1 MSQAPI
7 CSHLIWEELTSL
19 RKEVKDLKEQN
30 CQNSKMMVKMTEEIL
45 AVKLEARK
53 HRQDSTSFEVFDSKH
68 LPLSTKEALE
78 EFEKTIEENEEKLH
92 KFKEFIGKIGGDGA
106 AQFLRAAI
114 RKVFADDLAVTY
126 SWKGTATKP
135 SAERLFVVTT
145 IKNVCYTKFL
155 ATDKVMNGV
164 LQKHFVHAG
173 DRVAAKRKRKN

>member
-19 RKEVKDLKEQN
+19 RKEVKDMKEQI

-53 HRQDSTSFEVFDSKH
+53 HRQDSTYFEVFDSKH

-92 KFKEFIGKIGGDGA
+92 KFKLA
-106 AQFLRAAI
+106 ASTKAPKLYFAAI
-114 RKVFADDLAVTY
+114 DA
-126 SWKGTATKP
+126 SP
-135 SAERLFVVTT
+135 SVRQRF
-145 IKNVCYTKFL
+145 
-155 ATDKVMNGV
+155 
-164 LQKHFVHAG
+164 
-173 DRVAAKRKRKN
+173 KRALHNLLTLGFQ

>member
-53 HRQDSTSFEVFDSKH
+53 HRQDSTSFEVFDSKQ

-78 EFEKTIEENEEKLH
+78 EFENTIEENEEKVH
-92 KFKEFIGKIGGDGA
+92 KF
-106 AQFLRAAI
+106 
-114 RKVFADDLAVTY
+114 
-126 SWKGTATKP
+126 GTTTKP

-145 IKNVCYTKFL
+145 IKNVCYIKFL

-173 DRVAAKRKRKN
+173 DRVAAKRKRTN

>member
-1 MSQAPI
+1 
-7 CSHLIWEELTSL
+7 
-19 RKEVKDLKEQN
+19 
-30 CQNSKMMVKMTEEIL
+30 MMVKMTEEIL

-53 HRQDSTSFEVFDSKH
+53 HRQDSTSFEVLDSKH

-145 IKNVCYTKFL
+145 IKIS
-155 ATDKVMNGV
+155 ATAPSANCE
-164 LQKHFVHAG
+164 LQHVGNWDTGAESERELVSLPQHT
-173 DRVAAKRKRKN
+173 R

>member
-30 CQNSKMMVKMTEEIL
+30 CQSSKMMVKMTEEIL

-53 HRQDSTSFEVFDSKH
+53 HRQDSTSFEVFDSKQ
-68 LPLSTKEALE
+68 LPFSTKEALE
-78 EFEKTIEENEEKLH
+78 EFENTIEENEEKLH
-92 KFKEFIGKIGGDGA
+92 KFKEFIGKIGGDGV

-126 SWKGTATKP
+126 S
-135 SAERLFVVTT
+135 
-145 IKNVCYTKFL
+145 
-155 ATDKVMNGV
+155 
-164 LQKHFVHAG
+164 
-173 DRVAAKRKRKN
+173 